1 MANAPPTALISVSN
15 KVGLVELGQALA
27 GHGFRILSTGGSAA
41 CLREAGV
48 PVTEVSE
55 HTQFPE
61 IMAGRVK
68 TLHPKIHG
76 GILARRGE
84 DDAVMSEHGIEGI
97 DWVVVNLYPFAET
110 TKDPHCTLADAIEQI
125 DIGGPSMVR
134 SAAKNHQHVTV
145 VCDPDDYPMLI
156 ETLPAGPDQTTRQR
170 LAVKAFAHTAAYDS
184 QISQWLSTHTQAD
197 MGQTTMGSDLP
208 PTLSIDLDQTQTLR
222 YGENPH
228 QQAGLYAYQGDGEPQ
243 GVAGGQLLQGK
254 PLSFNN
260 LLDADAAWSALQTI
274 AQSTPKKQAPE
285 AVACVVVKHTN
296 PCGAAVAASADEA
309 WDKALACDP
318 TSAFGGIVAFS
329 APIDAVVAAQL
340 VERFLEV
347 ILAPTISEDALAI
360 FAQKPN
366 LRVLAMPSAEANT
379 HAHHRLDL
387 RPIEGGMLVQTADVG
402 PANTQDW
409 TVVSQRQ
416 PTDQEMIDLTF
427 AWAVVRSTRSNA
439 IVYAKQGRTLGLGVG
454 QMSRIDSA
462 RFGVMKSQAAG
473 HSLMGAAMASEAF
486 FPFADSI
493 EAAAEVGISCIIQP
507 GGSMRDQE
515 VIAACDKANIAM
527 VFTHQ
532 RHFKH

>member
-1 MANAPPTALISVSN
+1 MVNTPPTALISVSN

-27 GHGFRILSTGGSAA
+27 HHGFRILSTGGSAD
-41 CLREAGV
+41 CLMAAGV
-48 PVTEVSE
+48 PVTYVSD

-61 IMAGRVK
+61 IMGGRVK

-84 DDAVMSEHGIEGI
+84 DEAVMSEHGIEGI
-97 DWVVVNLYPFAET
+97 DWVVVNLYPFVET
-110 TKDPHCTLADAIEQI
+110 TQDPNCTLTSAIEQI

-134 SAAKNHQHVTV
+134 SAAKNHEHVTV
-145 VCDPDDYPMLI
+145 VCDPDDYAMLI
-156 ETLPAGPDQTTRQR
+156 ETLPTGPDQMTRQR
-170 LAVKAFAHTAAYDS
+170 LAVKAFAHTAAYDGE
-184 QISQWLSTHTQAD
+184 ISRWLSAQTEAKD
-197 MGQTTMGSDLP
+197 SQTTSTPDLP
-208 PTLSIDLDQTQTLR
+208 TNITIALDQKQTLR

-228 QQAGLYAYQGDGEPQ
+228 QHAGLYAYRDDHQPK
-243 GVAGGQLLQGK
+243 GVVAGQLLQGK

-274 AQSTPKKQAPE
+274 VQSTTQDKA
-285 AVACVVVKHTN
+285 AHTVACVVVKHTN
-296 PCGAAVAASADEA
+296 PCGAAVATSADEA

-329 APIDAVVAAQL
+329 TPIDAAVASSL
-340 VERFLEV
+340 VGRFLEV
-347 ILAPTISEDALAI
+347 VLAPSIGDDALAI

-366 LRVLAMPSAEANT
+366 LRVLAMPSLDRT
-379 HAHHRLDL
+379 TRPHHRLDL
-387 RPIEGGMLVQTADVG
+387 RPIEGGVLVQTADVG
-402 PANTQDW
+402 PANSHDW

-416 PTDQEMIDLTF
+416 PTDQEMIDLAF
-427 AWAVVRSTRSNA
+427 AWAVVRTTRSNA
-439 IVYAKQGRTLGLGVG
+439 IVYAKQGQTLGLGVG

-462 RFGVMKSQAAG
+462 RFGVIKSQEAG
-473 HSLMGAAMASEAF
+473 LSLTGAAMASEAF

-493 EAAAEVGISCIIQP
+493 EAAAQVGISCIIQP
-507 GGSMRDQE
+507 GGSMRDSE
-515 VIAACDKANIAM
+515 VIRACDDANMAM